1 MFAKNTGSS
10 FMAACATLFRMNS
23 ADILT
28 LIDAEIAQLQQAR
41 SLITGAATKREP
53 GRPVG
58 SEKTK
63 KKRKMSPEGRAR
75 LVAAVK
81 ARWARQKK
89 EAAK

>member
-1 MFAKNTGSS
+1 MTE
-10 FMAACATLFRMNS
+10 
-23 ADILT
+23 ILA

-41 SLITGAATKREP
+41 AALTGTQASATKRGP
-53 GRPVG
+53 GRPPKAASATVA
-58 SEKTK
+58 K

-89 EAAK
+89 AGK